1 MNVADTEDGWRRV
14 IVEKP
19 FGTSLET
26 AQELNKHLCRI
37 FEEEE
42 ILPYRPLF
50 GKRDSCRI
58 SWYSVSPTV
67 FSNPFGTGIMWI
79 QSR

>member
-37 FEEEE
+37 FADLG
-42 ILPYRPLF
+42 IH
-50 GKRDSCRI
+50 KSRI
-58 SWYSVSPTV
+58 PGESLSVRK
-67 FSNPFGTGIMWI
+67 NII
-79 QSR
+79 AI